1 MLQVAVH
8 LLCLPRSVRGFTR
21 HEGCQRAKGSARGK
35 RAPPGTSGGPF
46 PSLPSLRQ
54 LCAFCSS
61 TNRAKKI
68 DTFVRTNWQ
77 KGLDKYGKRV
87 YNKAKNANEGKEMKL
102 TENKTKRLEIRLTEE
117 DHKLLKVCAYTIGQ
131 TPSSMVRMFIDTTL
145 NAMKLKIKQ
154 GEIKLED
161 YEAIFNDKL

>member
-1 MLQVAVH
+1 M
-8 LLCLPRSVRGFTR
+8 
-21 HEGCQRAKGSARGK
+21 AKR
-35 RAPPGTSGGPF
+35 
-46 PSLPSLRQ
+46 
-54 LCAFCSS
+54 
-61 TNRAKKI
+61 
-68 DTFVRTNWQ
+68 
-77 KGLDKYGKRV
+77 LDKYGKRE

-131 TPSSMVRMFIDTTL
+131 TPSSMVRMFIDSTL

>member
-1 MLQVAVH
+1 M
-8 LLCLPRSVRGFTR
+8 RY
-21 HEGCQRAKGSARGK
+21 EGCQRAKGSARGK

-54 LCAFCSS
+54 LGTFCSS

-77 KGLDKYGKRV
+77 KGLDNYGKRV